1 MGTILVTGGSGY
13 IGSVTAQALRAA
25 GESIVVLDDLARGH
39 RAALPA
45 GVPFYEGQIGNQA
58 LVKSICAQH
67 GVDAV
72 VHFAALAYVGESVE
86 DPRRYFES
94 NVGQGL
100 QFLGALLDAGV
111 KQIVFSST
119 CATYGEP
126 QVVPINETHPQH
138 PTNPYGF
145 SKLVF
150 EQALQAYERA
160 YGLRWVALRYFNA
173 CGAAG
178 PLGEDHHPETHL
190 IPIVLETAL
199 GKRPFVPVL
208 GDDYPTPDGTA
219 VRDYI
224 HVLDLASAHGLAL
237 AHLRKGHPSVAL
249 NLGTGDGFSVKQIVE
264 AARAVTGHAIPMNVN
279 PRRPGDPARLVAD
292 ARKAAE
298 VLGWKPQHSEIKH
311 VLRTAWDWHRAHPM
325 GYNDRQ

>member
-1 MGTILVTGGSGY
+1 MGSILVTGGSGY
-13 IGSVTAQALRAA
+13 IGSVTAQALQAA

-39 RAALPA
+39 RAAVPA
-45 GVPFYEGQIGNQA
+45 NVPFYEGQIGNQA
-58 LVKSICAQH
+58 LVKTICAQH
-67 GVDAV
+67 QVDAV
-72 VHFAALAYVGESVE
+72 VHFAALAYVGESVD
-86 DPRRYFES
+86 DPRRYFEN

-126 QVVPINETHPQH
+126 QVVPINETHAQH

-150 EQALQAYERA
+150 EKALQAYGHA

-173 CGAAG
+173 CGAVG

-219 VRDYI
+219 IRDYI
-224 HVLDLASAHGLAL
+224 HVADLASAHGLAL
-237 AHLRKGHPSVAL
+237 THLRKGGESVAV

-264 AARAVTGHAIPMNVN
+264 AARVVTGRALPMNVN

-298 VLGWKPQHSEIKH
+298 VLGWRPQHSEIRH
-311 VLRTAWDWHRAHPM
+311 VLQTAWHWHQAHPQ
-325 GYNDRQ
+325 GYDDKK